1 MKYPI
6 LMACAMMAALTTS
19 VLAQGAAAGGAA
31 GGTAKTE
38 RAKHPKMT
46 EEQKAALIDKKLEE
60 IKAKDEAQYKELI
73 ALKAKDPE
81 AFKAKMHELI
91 KADHA
96 KAKGPKAAAATK

>member
-6 LMACAMMAALTTS
+6 LLACVMMTALTTS

-31 GGTAKTE
+31 GGAPKAE
-38 RAKHPKMT
+38 KAKHPKMT
-46 EEQKAALIDKKLEE
+46 EEQKAAMIDKKLAE
-60 IKAKDEAQYKELI
+60 IKAKDEAQYNELV

-91 KADHA
+91 KADHP
-96 KAKGPKAAAATK
+96 KAKGPKAAK